1 MRHALTVP
9 QAGRTTRRVSLAPT
23 PRPSSPRLFLS
34 VATALFAAVMT
45 CPAHA
50 LEGQLRSH
58 DPSTVARCNGRY
70 YVFSTGPGIP
80 ILESDDGFTW
90 KSGGRVFEAIPES
103 VRSLSPKND
112 GKLVWAPDI
121 IESNGE
127 YLLYYSVSAWGSFV
141 SAVGLISNPT
151 LDRNDPRYKWTDRG
165 PIVNSTEGQDLNA
178 IDPGVVKGADGSL
191 WLCYGSYH
199 GNIEIVQLD
208 SKTGRRIAPNSPV
221 TVIANRS
228 EAADIIFRDGWYY
241 LLVNHGSCCK
251 GKDSGYNIR
260 VGRSRNVTGPYLDR
274 DGENL
279 ADGAGTLFLAAQGNQ
294 IGPGHFGR
302 FFDDGVEKFS
312 CHYEADLDRD
322 GRPVLDIR
330 PLLWTLDG
338 WPLPGA
344 NLKDGTY
351 QLVSERTGS
360 VLERAPK
367 HLEDS
372 EITVGTYVVLNTQQW
387 RVTSAGGG
395 YVRILLTADGK
406 ALETAKVDGR
416 GAVVRVAAVSESDD
430 QLWKV
435 DQLTD
440 GTYRVM
446 SKVARQA
453 LTVNPDGA
461 LSVKPFDGAR
471 AQCWRIATP

>member
-1 MRHALTVP
+1 M
-9 QAGRTTRRVSLAPT
+9 S
-23 PRPSSPRLFLS
+23 PSSVPLS
-34 VATALFAAVMT
+34 WFSQLRALAAAILAAAACTAFA
-45 CPAHA
+45 
-50 LEGQLRSH
+50 LDGQLRSH

-90 KSGGRVFEAIPES
+90 KSGGRVFETIPES

-121 IESNGE
+121 IEVNGE

-141 SAVGLISNPT
+141 SAVGLITNPT

-178 IDPGVVKGADGSL
+178 IDPGVVQGPDGAL

-199 GNIEIVQLD
+199 GNIEVVQLD
-208 SKTGRRIAPNSPV
+208 PKTGLRIAPNSPV
-221 TVIANRS
+221 TVVANRS
-228 EAADIIFRDGWYY
+228 EAADIIYRDGWYY
-241 LLVNHGSCCK
+241 LFVNHGSCCK

-260 VGRSRNVTGPYLDR
+260 VGRARNVTGPYLDR

-279 ADGAGTLFLAAQGNQ
+279 ANGAGTLFLAAAGKQ

-302 FFDDGVEKFS
+302 LFDDGVEKFS
-312 CHYEADLDRD
+312 CHYEADLDRG

-338 WPLPGA
+338 WPQPGA
-344 NLKDGTY
+344 NVKEGMY
-351 QLVSERTGS
+351 QFVSERTGS
-360 VLERAPK
+360 VVERSPK
-367 HLEDS
+367 HLEDG
-372 EITVGTYVVLNTQQW
+372 EITVGTYVVLDNQQW
-387 RVTSAGGG
+387 TVTSAGGG
-395 YVRILLTADGK
+395 YHRIQLLADGK
-406 ALETAKVDGR
+406 ALQASKGEGTG
-416 GAVVRVAAVSESDD
+416 AAVQVAPTAESDA
-430 QLWKV
+430 QLWKI

-446 SKVARQA
+446 SKAAKQA
-453 LTVNPDGA
+453 LTVAPGQGM
-461 LSVKPFDGAR
+461 LSLQPFDGAR
-471 AQCWRIATP
+471 AQRWRISAP